1 MDPIA
6 GYERRNAVEIN
17 RPVVGASITRRD
29 KMRKLAF
36 RRQIQLGYGHLRLV
50 KIPVNDEWIGG
61 YLRLFCQER
70 LRITRCGAGINEE
83 VARAHPWD
91 DGSWRVRRR
100 RGIGYKVV

>member
-36 RRQIQLGYGHLRLV
+36 RRQIQLGYGHLRLM
-50 KIPVNDEWIGG
+50 KIPRDEWTGS
-61 YLRLFCQER
+61 YLRLFCP
-70 LRITRCGAGINEE
+70 
-83 VARAHPWD
+83 ARYAKEYSLGGESKSATMLP
-91 DGSWRVRRR
+91 SSA
-100 RGIGYKVV
+100 